1 MISRVEALAVRL
13 DRLLVLVQCSI
24 AICMNSVAHGV
35 CSNRPSLPASLSA
48 QFVVRPDKMSRKVG
62 RLTLLAV
69 QVQLCNILIEGATQ
83 LVKWENMMEGDD
95 KVRAMGLH
103 KVLQWAMTLSLILA
117 EQGCSVLVAK
127 LDFVRILFRTSVFNS
142 RIDNHTLPRLL
153 TGSILTNANAS
164 NL

>member
-24 AICMNSVAHGV
+24 AICINSVADGV

-127 LDFVRILFRTSVFNS
+127 LDFVRILFCTSVFNS
-142 RIDNHTLPRLL
+142 RIDSHTLPRLL